1 MKVRIPLEQS
11 FPAPLTQPS
20 ERHENP
26 AQAPS
31 RIRRLQLQE
40 GKEPCFRSEKRYT
53 CRDSSCRFA
62 AECFRRVA
70 SWRC

>member
-1 MKVRIPLEQS
+1 MTARIPLEQT
-11 FPAPLTQPS
+11 FPAPLTQAS
-20 ERHENP
+20 ERHEN
-26 AQAPS
+26 AARTPS

-53 CRDSSCRFA
+53 CR
-62 AECFRRVA
+62 ECFRRVA